1 MTTLQIPP
9 GTGVYYRAEAAR
21 LLRMTPSRLRR
32 WVSGYTYWLRY
43 QLRPKRRRQPPVV
56 KTDLPELEGLV
67 ALSFLE
73 LMELRIV
80 RAFVDRGVPL
90 QRVRKAAQL
99 ASIHFGTQHPFA
111 SRRVFTDG
119 SSIFSALTPGGSDHR
134 LIELAKDTHLQILF
148 GEVLEPFLEEID
160 FDNSTALAFRWWPL
174 GKGRPIVLD
183 PRIAFGAP
191 IVAGTRVRTDTIAG
205 AVEKTP
211 HGDVA
216 EAFQVSEQ
224 QVTAAIEFE
233 SQLAAA

>member
-43 QLRPKRRRQPPVV
+43 QLQPKRRRQPPVV

-90 QRVRKAAQL
+90 QRVRKAARL
-99 ASIHFGTQHPFA
+99 ASIHFGTEHPFA

-119 SSIFSALTPGGSDHR
+119 SSIFTALTPSGSDHR
-134 LIELAKDTHLQILF
+134 LIELARDTHLQILF

-174 GKGRPIVLD
+174 GKDRPIVLD

-191 IVAGTRVRTDTIAG
+191 IVAGTRVRTDTVQG
-205 AVEKTP
+205 ATERTA
-211 HGDVA
+211 HAAVA
-216 EAFQVSEQ
+216 EAFQISEK
-224 QVTAAIEFE
+224 QVAAAIEFE